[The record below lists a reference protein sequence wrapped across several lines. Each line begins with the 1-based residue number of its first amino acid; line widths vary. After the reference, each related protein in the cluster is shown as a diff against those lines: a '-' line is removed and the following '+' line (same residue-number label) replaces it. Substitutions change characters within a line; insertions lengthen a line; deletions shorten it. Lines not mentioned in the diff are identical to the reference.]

1 VAKKKTDEP
10 AFEPSMT
17 RLEEIVRLLE
27 GGTQTLEESLAL
39 FEEGVKL
46 SRRCLAVLNDAERKV
61 ERLIGPG
68 DGQGGRTEPFD
79 LDEAEPETELDR

>member
-1 VAKKKTDEP
+1 VAKKKTDET

-61 ERLIGPG
+61 ERLV
-68 DGQGGRTEPFD
+68 GQDGRTEPFG
-79 LDEAEPETELDR
+79 LDDTDDAAPEAELDR

>member
-1 VAKKKTDEP
+1 LNGRQGGVARKKTDEP

-27 GGTQTLEESLAL
+27 GGTLPLEESLAL

-46 SRRCLAVLNDAERKV
+46 SRRCLTVLNEAERKV
-61 ERLIGPG
+61 ERLV
-68 DGQGGRTEPFD
+68 GQGERTEPFD
-79 LDEAEPETELDR
+79 LPDAEAEP

>member
-1 VAKKKTDEP
+1 
-10 AFEPSMT
+10 MT

-27 GGTQTLEESLAL
+27 GGTLTLEESLAL

-61 ERLIGPG
+61 ERLVGP
-68 DGQGGRTEPFD
+68 GGRTEPFD
-79 LDEAEPETELDR
+79 PMGADAEAEP

>member
-1 VAKKKTDEP
+1 
-10 AFEPSMT
+10 MT

-27 GGTQTLEESLAL
+27 GGTLTLEESLAL

-61 ERLIGPG
+61 ERLV
-68 DGQGGRTEPFD
+68 GQGEGTEPFD
-79 LDEAEPETELDR
+79 LTDTEAEP